1 VPRSARLAK
10 ILENIWVYIPHEV
23 SKNRILSHHPYG
35 PPNDVHNESRRV
47 NSLNLLK
54 TSQSSLQSNSTVTVP
69 SLQAMP
75 CVPQGGS
82 NPAVNWTMLNKGELH
97 GGDLALKR

>member
-1 VPRSARLAK
+1 MKFPKLDIISSSLWP
-10 ILENIWVYIPHEV
+10 IL
-23 SKNRILSHHPYG
+23 
-35 PPNDVHNESRRV
+35 PNDVHNESRRRE
-47 NSLNLLK
+47 NSVKLLK